1 MCSLAIECVLLREN
15 VQLLLECGAEF
26 WSSNEKEEE
35 KGSEKKGEDKGP
47 VLLECRVG
55 SEFRV

>member
-1 MCSLAIECVLLREN
+1 M
-15 VQLLLECGAEF
+15 LECGAEF

-35 KGSEKKGEDKGP
+35 KGSEKKGEEKGP

-55 SEFRV
+55 SEFRGLGLRI